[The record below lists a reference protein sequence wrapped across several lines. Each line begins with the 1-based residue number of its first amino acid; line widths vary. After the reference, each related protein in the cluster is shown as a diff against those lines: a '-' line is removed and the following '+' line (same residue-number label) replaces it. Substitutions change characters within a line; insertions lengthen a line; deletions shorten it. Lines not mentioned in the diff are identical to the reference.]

1 MAPLNP
7 QTHQQTQGNIP
18 AFPPTQISTHLSL
31 INTLPKWLWWW
42 MAILMI
48 GGGGIGGLLLILTT
62 NSSTRKSIETR
73 EIPVKLATAT
83 ETKIE
88 ESTEFIGNLEVG
100 RSQIIQ
106 SPTSGTVTKVFVQ
119 PGDKIRKGTPI
130 FQIDPQG
137 LVNFVSSKTAQKNS
151 PSSVNLNSN
160 FDNQLATISVLEAEQ
175 ASRRADVRFYQRE
188 FDKYTK
194 LVAQGTL
201 SGEIRDN
208 FLRKLK
214 ISQTE
219 LARVESK
226 IQSQQQNRKQNLE
239 PKNSP
244 LPTYHIKA
252 PFTGN
257 LLSLQTKVGDILNRD
272 DQLATLTQTSP
283 LKLQIYIPANRREQL
298 RPGMTIQIL
307 NDQGKPVGTSR
318 VVTIANHQK
327 NSQESILVTAIY
339 QNSSTEIEAPNFIR
353 TRIVWKSY
361 PGVIIPRNAVN
372 AIAKEPFVYVS
383 ESQPQNR
390 LVARQ
395 RKVKLGSLQ
404 GDNYQIQD
412 GLQPGE
418 KVIASNLV
426 RLRDGEPISI
436 VKGNGE

>member
-1 MAPLNP
+1 MPPLNP

-18 AFPPTQISTHLSL
+18 PFPPTPISSNLSPA
-31 INTLPKWLWWW
+31 NTLPKWLWRWIG
-42 MAILMI
+42 ILMM
-48 GGGGIGGLLLILTT
+48 GGGGIGGLFLILTV
-62 NSSTRKSIETR
+62 NSGTPNIREIG
-73 EIPVKLATAT
+73 EIPVNLVTVTTA
-83 ETKIE
+83 KIE

-100 RSQIIQ
+100 RSQIIKP
-106 SPTSGTVTKVFVQ
+106 PTSGIVTQVFVQ
-119 PGDKIRKGTPI
+119 PGERIPKGTPM

-137 LVNFVSSKTAQKNS
+137 LVKFVSSPQKNH
-151 PSSVNLNSN
+151 PSVVNSNSN

-175 ASRRADVRFYQRE
+175 ASRRADVNFYQRQ

-194 LVAQGTL
+194 LVAQGEV
-201 SGEIRDN
+201 SGDIRDN

-214 ISQTE
+214 TAQTK
-219 LARVESK
+219 LAQVESK
-226 IQSQQQNRKQNLE
+226 IQLRKQNRKQNPNPE
-239 PKNSP
+239 SSP
-244 LPTYHIKA
+244 PPTYYIKA

-257 LLSLQTKVGDILNRD
+257 LLSLQTKVGDIINRD

-318 VVTIANHQK
+318 VVTIANHQQ

-339 QNSSTEIEAPNFIR
+339 QNSSAELEAPNFIR
-353 TRIVWKSY
+353 TRIIWKSY
-361 PGVIIPRNAVN
+361 PGVLIPRNAVN

-390 LVARQ
+390 FVARQ

-418 KVIASNLV
+418 KVIVSNLA

>member
-1 MAPLNP
+1 MPPLNP

-18 AFPPTQISTHLSL
+18 PFPPTPTSSNLSPA
-31 INTLPKWLWWW
+31 NTLPRWLWRWIG
-42 MAILMI
+42 ILMI
-48 GGGGIGGLLLILTT
+48 GGGGIGGLFLILTV
-62 NSSTRKSIETR
+62 NSGTPNIREIG
-73 EIPVKLATAT
+73 EIPVNLVTVTTA
-83 ETKIE
+83 KIE

-100 RSQIIQ
+100 RSQIIKP
-106 SPTSGTVTKVFVQ
+106 PTPGIVTQVFVQ
-119 PGDKIRKGTPI
+119 PGEQIRKGTPM
-130 FQIDPQG
+130 FQINPQG
-137 LVNFVSSKTAQKNS
+137 LVNFASSPQKNN
-151 PSSVNLNSN
+151 PSVVNSNSN
-160 FDNQLATISVLEAEQ
+160 FGNQLATISVLEAEQ
-175 ASRRADVRFYQRE
+175 ASRRADVNFYQRE

-194 LVAQGTL
+194 LVAQGEV
-201 SGEIRDN
+201 SGDIRDN

-214 ISQTE
+214 TAQTK
-219 LARVESK
+219 LAQVESK
-226 IQSQQQNRKQNLE
+226 IQNQKHNRKQNPNPE
-239 PKNSP
+239 NSP
-244 LPTYHIKA
+244 PPAYQIKA

-257 LLSLQTKVGDILNRD
+257 LTSLQIKVGDIINRD

-283 LKLQIYIPANRREQL
+283 LELQIYVPANRQEQL

-339 QNSSTEIEAPNFIR
+339 QNSSAELEAPNFIR

-361 PGVIIPRNAVN
+361 PGVLIPRNAVN

-383 ESQPQNR
+383 ESQPPNR

-418 KVIASNLV
+418 KVIVSNLA